1 MKYPCEQ
8 WTGFSCEQS
17 NNEMNKF
24 KNHKGLIFI
33 CKHKYAAVDLI
44 INVGFEFQI
53 VLKYKIL
60 ELVVLSW

>member
-1 MKYPCEQ
+1 
-8 WTGFSCEQS
+8 
-17 NNEMNKF
+17 MNKF

-33 CKHKYAAVDLI
+33 CKHKYAAVDII

-60 ELVVLSW
+60 VKISTQPHTLIKDASLSY